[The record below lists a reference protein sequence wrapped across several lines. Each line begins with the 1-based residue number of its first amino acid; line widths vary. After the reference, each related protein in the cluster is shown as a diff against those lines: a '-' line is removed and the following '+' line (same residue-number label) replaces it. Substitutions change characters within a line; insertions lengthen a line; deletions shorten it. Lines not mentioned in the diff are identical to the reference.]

1 MTRHIS
7 KHKAPMP
14 SNNTSVEHRYHMDSV
29 NLNNMSHGAQ
39 LSDTSQLLQEIYNVC
54 HSQIQNQFARIV
66 ILRAAPPSQPA
77 GPPSSTSERAG
88 PFAIALALLAIG
100 LLALA
105 LLAIAI
111 TALRHAA
118 ALLAQGHL
126 CGALAL
132 LALLAQGHLCGAL
145 ALLALPLL
153 AFLALQPRRVACGV
167 QQHVA
172 IGAAHIDLVRRPF
185 WECRARHFG
194 ALRRQRHD
202 DLTIVGKWP
211 CGPHLRFSHLALPAQ
226 LGQPIGL
233 RPVDH
238 HRPSWRRG
246 TELDDG
252 RSSSLLSLS

>member
-1 MTRHIS
+1 MG
-7 KHKAPMP
+7 PMGP
-14 SNNTSVEHRYHMDSV
+14 WA
-29 NLNNMSHGAQ
+29 HGAQ

-100 LLALA
+100 ILALA

-118 ALLAQGHL
+118 
-126 CGALAL
+126 
-132 LALLAQGHLCGAL
+132 ALLAQGHLCGAL